1 MDNYN
6 EGKKAE
12 IKEAILGLQELCEN
26 YADESYLFDY
36 EKILGSIKEATT
48 ALEES
53 VRCKR
58 PEQLTEGVAWS
69 ENLYDA
75 EEDFNPFV
83 YQGDM
88 SLQEF
93 RQVQNADLDNYL
105 EI

>member
-1 MDNYN
+1 MNNYN
-6 EGKKAE
+6 DEKKTE
-12 IKEAILGLQELCEN
+12 IKEAILDLQELYEN
-26 YADESYLFDY
+26 YTDESYSFDY
-36 EKILGSIKEATT
+36 EKILASIKEATT
-48 ALEES
+48 ALEKS

-93 RQVQNADLDNYL
+93 RQVQNKNFDNDM